1 MSWQLH
7 RVLILHLL
15 LTITTSLNVEKNIE
29 KRTSKVN
36 LDENEKN
43 LLKVMDESLK
53 NEIVLDALHSNLYDK
68 VFDATKGGESEEKKE
83 SKSEKEKEEKMEKL
97 FESYVK
103 EKQKEKSKGTRD
115 EPRELI
121 DPKTLY
127 ESKLRQSGTVCISRT
142 KIPLSYQA
150 KGLGQRESPPDVD
163 DLDEDEMPHHNQQ
176 PSLVTKDE
184 GFHQSVSRELKDIL
198 IHHEDEIDEDE
209 RDYEVD
215 EGLLEDEEF
224 VDRKLKRIAKK
235 DPFWFWRR
243 RRRSHV
249 ATTTTIVPSHYGSH
263 SSYYYGKKDALI
275 KRLRRG

>member
-7 RVLILHLL
+7 KVLILHLL
-15 LTITTSLNVEKNIE
+15 LTITTLKALNVEKNIE
-29 KRTSKVN
+29 KRTRKIN

-43 LLKVMDESLK
+43 LLKVMDDSLK

-68 VFDATKGGESEEKKE
+68 VFDATKGEQSKEKKE

-127 ESKLRQSGTVCISRT
+127 ES
-142 KIPLSYQA
+142 
-150 KGLGQRESPPDVD
+150 QRESPPDVD
-163 DLDEDEMPHHNQQ
+163 DLDEDEMPHHKQQ
-176 PSLVTKDE
+176 PSLITKDE
-184 GFHQSVSRELKDIL
+184 GLHQSVSRELKDIL

-243 RRRSHV
+243 RRRSHA

-275 KRLRRG
+275 KRLRRGRRRY